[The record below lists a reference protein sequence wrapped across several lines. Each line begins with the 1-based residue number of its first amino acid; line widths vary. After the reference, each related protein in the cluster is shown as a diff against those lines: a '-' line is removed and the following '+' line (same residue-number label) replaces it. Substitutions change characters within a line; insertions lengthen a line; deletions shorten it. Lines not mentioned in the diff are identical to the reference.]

1 MQVITIGR
9 SRDNDYVIND
19 PSVSRHHSQI
29 ILTDD
34 GNYKILDMGSV
45 NGTYVNGQRITGE
58 TSITVT
64 DLIQVGKVE
73 LDWDWAGFFV
83 IDRPASARSGGKHN
97 KGLLIA
103 ISIVAGILLVTCVIV
118 ILYFSRERSLAQE
131 KITNL
136 TETNEQYME
145 DIKSSQ
151 DENERQKELK
161 GVYSDA
167 LENAKKKSE
176 DERKSAEKDMAR
188 AKAVSDSIRNELE
201 EVQKNYKK
209 MQKSSEENVK
219 SLRNEMENKIN
230 DLSSK
235 KAAADAE
242 LERIDKELSAIRTQ
256 HQAIVDNMEEFYSLL
271 DALSAK
277 ECKVVCDELGYAFS
291 EESGAKT
298 ELIRRFRGG
307 DVDRIMVSLRAR
319 KERGKLKE
327 VSRISDKDTVEVK
340 DLTR

>member
-1 MQVITIGR
+1 MKVITIGR
-9 SRDNDYVIND
+9 SQDNDYVIND

-34 GNYKILDMGSV
+34 GDYKILDMGTV

-58 TSITVT
+58 TGITVT
-64 DLIQVGKVE
+64 DQIKLGKVE
-73 LDWDWAGFFV
+73 LDWTGLFV
-83 IDRPASARSGGKHN
+83 SDMPVPARPDRKHDR
-97 KGLLIA
+97 GLLIA
-103 ISIVAGILLVTCVIV
+103 VSVIAGILLIACVVV
-118 ILYFSRERSLAQE
+118 ILCFSRERRLAHE

-188 AKAVSDSIRNELE
+188 AKAVSDSIRSELE
-201 EVQKNYKK
+201 KTRKSYKK
-209 MQKSSEENVK
+209 MQKSSEENAK
-219 SLRNEMENKIN
+219 TLRDEMESRIN
-230 DLSSK
+230 DLSSE

-242 LERIDKELSAIRTQ
+242 LERIDKELSAIRAQ
-256 HQAIVDNMEEFYSLL
+256 HQTMVDNMEEFYSLL
-271 DALSAK
+271 DALSVK
-277 ECKVVCDELGYAFS
+277 ECKTVCDELGYAFP
-291 EESGAKT
+291 EESGPKT

-307 DVDRIMVSLRAR
+307 DVEPIMVSLRAR

-327 VSRISDKDTVEVK
+327 SDKGTVEVK